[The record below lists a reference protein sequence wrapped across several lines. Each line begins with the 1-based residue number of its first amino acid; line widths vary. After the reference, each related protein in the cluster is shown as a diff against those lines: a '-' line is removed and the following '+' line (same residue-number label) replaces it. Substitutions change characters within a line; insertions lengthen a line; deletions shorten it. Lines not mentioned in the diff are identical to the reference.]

1 MVKMNKQEFI
11 TKTEELGI
19 KLTEEQL
26 NQLDIYC
33 QFLLEYNSHTN
44 LTAIKEEDQVYL
56 KHFYD
61 SLTFIKALDVTK
73 HVNLLDVGT
82 GAGFPGMVL
91 KIVFPNLEVTL
102 LDSNNKKINFLK
114 ELAQKLNLTKINFYH
129 GRAEEFCLKNRES
142 FDIVTA
148 RAVTNMTALTEL
160 CLPLVKLNGY
170 FIALKGSN
178 KEELDDSIYAI
189 TKLGGT
195 LEKTINFKLPFDSGE
210 RNILRILKQK
220 NTPKEYPRRYEKI
233 VKNPLKLNGK

>member
-1 MVKMNKQEFI
+1 MNKEEFI
-11 TKTEELGI
+11 SKVNELGI
-19 KLTEEQL
+19 ELTSKQIE
-26 NQLDIYC
+26 QLDIYC
-33 QFLLEYNSHTN
+33 KFLLEYNSHTN

-61 SLTFIKALDVTK
+61 SLTFIKAIDVTK
-73 HVNLLDVGT
+73 YDNLLDIGT

-114 ELAQKLNLTKINFYH
+114 ELTMKLGLTKIDFYH
-129 GRAEEFCLKNRES
+129 GRAEEFCVKNREK

-160 CLPLVKLNGY
+160 CLPLTKINGY

-178 KEELDDSIYAI
+178 QEELNDSMYAI
-189 TKLGGT
+189 EKLGGIV
-195 LEKTINFKLPFDSGE
+195 EETINFELPYDGGE
-210 RNILRILKQK
+210 RNIVRIIKQK

-233 VKNPLKLNGK
+233 VKNPLKKNGK